1 MKQRWLPARKKKN
14 WDAESLRRAECLSV
28 RLTLI
33 QSANLTN
40 FLVRLLT
47 IAHCFA
53 AGRALPHPPLVPL
66 LYCVDLSR
74 CRSRRCRRFSRPY
87 PTRTSILGFFPQHR
101 AMETAGPAPTSVPP
115 AGNRQALPFYDYFL
129 DLPHPSASASCPP
142 PIVVAGPANGPEIE
156 KELTANL
163 SRIARFAFPEFDD
176 AAVSAGTSRIPRDT
190 ALNRFSQYAMQP
202 KTFQN
207 YTFSM
212 QLQSGVRLHGHVRRY
227 LPVHEIAKHRYD
239 VGRRGERA
247 LVIMTRSS
255 GGDLVYAAV
264 LKYVSPGVC
273 EKTVVVMLNG
283 YMSNVVV

>member
-1 MKQRWLPARKKKN
+1 MVAGEKEN
-14 WDAESLRRAECLSV
+14 FWDAESLRRGGKCLSV

-53 AGRALPHPPLVPL
+53 AGRALPPPASGAAAVLRGLVALPESSLPPLQPPL
-66 LYCVDLSR
+66 PSSYLNSWV
-74 CRSRRCRRFSRPY
+74 FP
-87 PTRTSILGFFPQHR
+87 PQHKV
-101 AMETAGPAPTSVPP
+101 METAGPAPTSVPP

-283 YMSNVVV
+283 CMYNDVV